1 MTTES
6 VPHRR
11 AAQVHPR
18 HYPTAHP
25 EVLVPA
31 AVTSKMQRRVTQAS
45 FGLVGTGWRSSVFL
59 RMAYLMPDR
68 FRATGVVARRADS
81 GTIVEQDWGLPTFRT
96 VEELLSVER
105 PDFVIVSVPWQVTPE
120 LTARLVEQGIPV
132 LAETPPA
139 PDLPGLHALW
149 SDVGG
154 TGLVQVAEQYPLMP
168 LHAARLAIVESGVI
182 GKPTSVLVSSTHL
195 YHAVALMRQFLSVD
209 REPADVTAHT
219 FTAELVDPITPTGW
233 THDTEARPAETTLA
247 WIDFGS
253 GRMGSYDFT
262 ENQWWNP
269 VRPDHLMVRGSTG
282 EIFDETV
289 VRMADDVTPVTSRI
303 ERSMTGIGMNYEGLD
318 FTHLSLDGQVVFRN
332 QYEGGR
338 LSDDDIAVA
347 TLLDQMGAWTRGEAR
362 PPYPLAEAC
371 HDHAIGLAIV
381 EAAASGVRVTVDE
394 QPWHAPAPRPEHE
407 TVDEL

>member
-1 MTTES
+1 M
-6 VPHRR
+6 
-11 AAQVHPR
+11 
-18 HYPTAHP
+18 
-25 EVLVPA
+25 
-31 AVTSKMQRRVTQAS
+31 
-45 FGLVGTGWRSSVFL
+45 
-59 RMAYLMPDR
+59 
-68 FRATGVVARRADS
+68 
-81 GTIVEQDWGLPTFRT
+81 
-96 VEELLSVER
+96 
-105 PDFVIVSVPWQVTPE
+105 
-120 LTARLVEQGIPV
+120 
-132 LAETPPA
+132 
-139 PDLPGLHALW
+139 
-149 SDVGG
+149 
-154 TGLVQVAEQYPLMP
+154 
-168 LHAARLAIVESGVI
+168 
-182 GKPTSVLVSSTHL
+182 
-195 YHAVALMRQFLSVD
+195 
-209 REPADVTAHT
+209 
-219 FTAELVDPITPTGW
+219 
-233 THDTEARPAETTLA
+233 A

-394 QPWHAPAPRPEHE
+394 QPWHDPAPRQEHE
-407 TVDEL
+407 PVDEL

>member
-168 LHAARLAIVESGVI
+168 LHAARLAVVESGVI

-381 EAAASGVRVTVDE
+381 EAAASGVRVAVDE
-394 QPWHAPAPRPEHE
+394 QPWHDPAPKAR
-407 TVDEL
+407 T

>member
-1 MTTES
+1 
-6 VPHRR
+6 
-11 AAQVHPR
+11 
-18 HYPTAHP
+18 
-25 EVLVPA
+25 
-31 AVTSKMQRRVTQAS
+31 MQRRVTRAS

-394 QPWHAPAPRPEHE
+394 QPWHAPAPRPEHGNGRRVVRR
-407 TVDEL
+407 TDDRGAR

>member
-31 AVTSKMQRRVTQAS
+31 AVTTKMQRRVTQAS

-209 REPADVTAHT
+209 PEPADVTAHP

-394 QPWHAPAPRPEHE
+394 QPWHAPAPKAR
-407 TVDEL
+407 T

>member
-11 AAQVHPR
+11 AAQVQSR

-25 EVLVPA
+25 KVLVPA

-45 FGLVGTGWRSSVFL
+45 FGLVGAGWRSSVFL

-68 FRATGVVARRADS
+68 FRATGVVARRAES
-81 GTIVEQDWGLPTFRT
+81 GAVVEQDWGLPTFRT
-96 VEELLSVER
+96 VDELLTVEQ

-120 LTARLVEQGIPV
+120 LIGRLVEQGIPV

-149 SDVGG
+149 SDVGD

-168 LHAARLAIVESGVI
+168 LHAARLAVVESGVI

-209 REPADVTAHT
+209 REPAEVTARR
-219 FTAELVDPITPTGW
+219 FAAELVDPITPTGW
-233 THDTEARPAETTLA
+233 THDTAAKQAETTLA
-247 WIDFGS
+247 WIDFGA
-253 GRMGSYDFT
+253 GRMGNYDFT

-269 VRPDHLMVRGSTG
+269 VRPDHLLVRGSTG

-381 EAAASGVRVTVDE
+381 EAAASGVPITVGE
-394 QPWHAPAPRPEHE
+394 QPWHDPAPNAR
-407 TVDEL
+407 T

>member
-394 QPWHAPAPRPEHE
+394 QPWHDPAPKAR
-407 TVDEL
+407 T

>member
-1 MTTES
+1 VTTES

-11 AAQVHPR
+11 AAQVQPR
-18 HYPTAHP
+18 NYPTALP

-31 AVTSKMQRRVTQAS
+31 AVTTKTQRNVTQAR

-68 FRATGVVARRADS
+68 FRAIGVVARRAES
-81 GTIVEQDWGLPTFRT
+81 GAIVEQDWGLPTFRT
-96 VEELLSVER
+96 VDELLTVER

-120 LTARLVEQGIPV
+120 LISHLVEQGIPV

-149 SDVGG
+149 ADVGK

-168 LHAARLAIVESGVI
+168 LHAARLAVVRSSVI
-182 GKPTSVLVSSTHL
+182 GTPTSVLVSSTHL
-195 YHAVALMRQFLSVD
+195 YHAVALMRQFLEVG
-209 REPADVTAHT
+209 REPAEVTAHR
-219 FTAELVDPITPTGW
+219 FSAELVDPITPAGW
-233 THDTEARPAETTLA
+233 THDTAVKQADTTLA

-253 GRMGSYDFT
+253 ARMGGYDFT

-289 VRMADDVTPVTSRI
+289 VRMVDDVTPVTSRI

-318 FTHLSLDGQVVFRN
+318 FTHLTLDGRVVFRN

-347 TLLDQMGAWTRGEAR
+347 TLLDQVGTWTRDEGP

-371 HDHAIGLAIV
+371 HAHAIGLAIV
-381 EAAASGVRVTVDE
+381 EAAASRVAVTVGE
-394 QPWHAPAPRPEHE
+394 QPWH
-407 TVDEL
+407 

>member
-394 QPWHAPAPRPEHE
+394 QPWHDPAPRPEHE